1 VNHIVHRK
9 KGEATEIQ
17 IDTSFELIYSV
28 PQDAN
33 PTPEELDAE
42 DVRIAH
48 KTGDGQPFILPWL
61 SSPDTIAEGRRHYRT
76 MLHA

>member
-1 VNHIVHRK
+1 VNHIVHGK

-33 PTPEELDAE
+33 PTPEELPPIPVKEKCGAGFSS
-42 DVRIAH
+42 RIR
-48 KTGDGQPFILPWL
+48 KTFSD
-61 SSPDTIAEGRRHYRT
+61 
-76 MLHA
+76 